1 MDARRIEIFG
11 LKTWG
16 NLGNL
21 LAARKLAGRLET
33 LLSGANIRVFE
44 GERFCTPLADYG
56 AQIGDLKQSIT
67 DPAELRSRYCAL
79 MDDAL
84 RRYPAESETSTGAS
98 LFDRDARPLA
108 DHFAESRPDIVV
120 GAKGLLSRLCVK
132 ALRLASLQTMVINY
146 VTNHGLIAI
155 PAHRSRAFTLNLVP
169 FEWTKSD
176 LITKYGYRAENVELV
191 GSLLS
196 GKGLRNVI
204 ASDRRNDRAVVR
216 NVEGR
221 AIVVFANHSGFDYA
235 RVLHDCSDVL
245 ADIDVIFIAHKQPEL
260 LDRVRTLAS
269 TLGARR
275 WRVYDSL
282 DQTQYFDEIAAAAR
296 SEHSFLLSKSGP
308 NTVLEAVSL
317 GLPVL
322 VHMSGLPMED
332 WVAQL
337 VATHGLGHACERP
350 QEIAEQLRLWIT
362 SQAAVATCKHRLPA
376 FVAAHLDPKLTD
388 RRLLGVFT
396 TRLQGAAH

>member
-1 MDARRIEIFG
+1 MDAARIEIFG

-33 LLSGANIRVFE
+33 LLPGASISVFE
-44 GERFCTPLADYG
+44 GESFCAALADYG
-56 AQIGDLKQSIT
+56 AQIRDLKQSIT
-67 DPAELRSRYCAL
+67 HPAELRSRYCAL

-84 RRYPAESETSTGAS
+84 RRYPAESEMSTGGS
-98 LFDRDARPLA
+98 LFDRDAIPLA
-108 DHFAESRPDIVV
+108 EHFTESRPDIIV

-132 ALRLASLQTMVINY
+132 ALRLASLQTTVINY
-146 VTNHGLIAI
+146 VTNHGLISI

-169 FEWTKSD
+169 FERTKSD
-176 LITKYGYRAENVELV
+176 LITEYGYREENVEVV

-196 GKGLRNVI
+196 GKALRNVI
-204 ASDRRNDRAVVR
+204 ARDRVNDQAGARTGDGRAV
-216 NVEGR
+216 
-221 AIVVFANHSGFDYA
+221 IVFANHAGFDYA
-235 RVLHDCSDVL
+235 RALHDCSDVL
-245 ADIDVIFIAHKQPEL
+245 ADIDVIFIAHKNPEL
-260 LDRVRTLAS
+260 LDRVH
-269 TLGARR
+269 TLGSKLGTSR

-282 DQTQYFDEIAAAAR
+282 DQTQYFDEIAIAAR
-296 SEHSFLLSKSGP
+296 SEQSFLISKSGP

-332 WVAQL
+332 WVAEL
-337 VATHGLGHACERP
+337 VSTHGLGHACERP
-350 QEIAEQLRLWIT
+350 QELAEQLRSWVT
-362 SQAAVATCKHRLPA
+362 SPIAVATCKHRLPA

-396 TRLQGAAH
+396 TLLQGAAH